1 MYIFAEKCNNMES
14 KSSCDRPYTFDRVV
28 RIIITLIFAGLAI
41 WFIRSL
47 STVLLPFLVAWLVA
61 YILEPFVQFNRR
73 WMRLKGRAVAVFAT
87 LIEALIIVVGI
98 VWFVV
103 PSLIEESQK
112 LAGLLSQYSQMGSS
126 VPFVPPV
133 IHDYLRENID
143 FASIAK
149 SISQQDIKLIFT
161 GIKGLLSGSISIIL
175 SVLNWAMSLLYVVF
189 IMLDYDR
196 LVVGFKRLLPVNR
209 RPQVLRLITDV
220 KDSMNI
226 YFRGQ
231 ALVAFIVGILF
242 SIGFMIV
249 GLPMA
254 IGLGLF
260 IGLLNMVP
268 YLQLVSIIPTAV
280 LCLISTVD
288 GGASFWPMFWG
299 CIVVYVVVQVIQDC
313 ILVPRIM
320 GNTMGLNPAIIL
332 LSLSIWGSLLGFVG
346 LIIALPM
353 TTLLLSYYNRYRR

>member
-1 MYIFAEKCNNMES
+1 MES
-14 KSSCDRPYTFDRVV
+14 KSSWDKPYTFDRVV
-28 RIIITLIFAGLAI
+28 RIIITLVFAALAI
-41 WFIRSL
+41 WLIRSL

-73 WMRLKGRAVAVFAT
+73 WMHLEGRTVAVFVT
-87 LIEALIIVVGI
+87 LLQALIVVAGM

-133 IHDYLRENID
+133 VHDYLRENID

-149 SISQQDIKLIFT
+149 SISHQDIKLIYN
-161 GIKGLLSGSISIIL
+161 GISGLLSGSISIIL
-175 SVLNWAMSLLYVVF
+175 SVLNWSMSLLYVVF
-189 IMLDYDR
+189 IMIDYDR
-196 LVVGFKRLLPVNR
+196 LVVGFKRLLPSNR
-209 RPQVLRLITDV
+209 RRQVLRLITDV
-220 KDSMNI
+220 KDSMNT

-231 ALVAFIVGILF
+231 ALVAFIVGVLF
-242 SIGFMIV
+242 SIGFLIV

-254 IGLGLF
+254 IGLGIF

-288 GGASFWPMFWG
+288 GSASFWPMFWG
-299 CIVVYVVVQVIQDC
+299 CMAVYVVVQLIQDC

-320 GNTMGLNPAIIL
+320 GKTMGLNPAIIL